1 MKRQEL
7 SSITLHMAFISF
19 TPLSLLLI
27 AAAISI
33 DVAGSFIIASYNYPS
48 LPRIASGSF
57 PFIHSST
64 SSSSTTAYH
73 PYSYLTSYCA
83 LIQALSRI
91 VFLVSMSW
99 LNVLR
104 VSLIRVWW
112 SLNLSFGWSN
122 SIASLT
128 LFIMWWLDLYGFF
141 WVLSHFIGFPLKS

>member
-1 MKRQEL
+1 VKRRQEP

-48 LPRIASGSF
+48 LPRIALGSY

-83 LIQALSRI
+83 SILPSVHHNHL
-91 VFLVSMSW
+91 FLLDAFIFAFEASS
-99 LNVLR
+99 
-104 VSLIRVWW
+104 SLQTKRD
-112 SLNLSFGWSN
+112 LLHLHNLVY
-122 SIASLT
+122 LP
-128 LFIMWWLDLYGFF
+128 LLLQPFF
-141 WVLSHFIGFPLKS
+141 P